1 MEHTKLA
8 EELLISVPI
17 LKKKIGTACDIG
29 EAETKEILAE
39 VLRFM
44 QLVELSAE
52 RLTPSY
58 KVDLAW
64 HEFILFTKLYADF
77 CNRHFDRFIHHY
89 PGENE
94 ADNKNGFKK
103 LHYHYNKYFGI
114 KPNPKYWGT
123 AQQLGQISNRSKNQ
137 RNALYLGN

>member
-103 LHYHYNKYFGI
+103 LHYFYNKYFGI

-123 AQQLGQISNRSKNQ
+123 VLVEMADESDCGTDIS
-137 RNALYLGN
+137 